1 MSKPEIAARV
11 APRHVSYMAGS
22 AYDQAIGQRLR
33 RLREERGW
41 SMAQLAKRCSG
52 APVTASQ
59 INKLE
64 KGWQQFSASWLY
76 RLAAALGCSVTRLMV
91 DRAAEAE
98 FEGQESTVIAEGMA
112 EPDHRFIA
120 RITEPPEENGEP

>member
-1 MSKPEIAARV
+1 MAA
-11 APRHVSYMAGS
+11 S

-52 APVTASQ
+52 AGVTASQ

-64 KGWQQFSASWLY
+64 KGSQQFSASWLY
-76 RLAAALGCSVTRLMV
+76 RLAAALECPVTRLIV
-91 DRAAEAE
+91 NRAEAE
-98 FEGQESTVIAEGMA
+98 FEGHQSTVITSGMA

-120 RITEPPEENGEP
+120 RITEPPEKDGEP